1 MRVHCHRSGGTNI
14 GWRDRRSHNTF
25 YGVGMRDDE
34 DDFKPDAMSWA
45 LAIGLSLAAAML
57 LFFAIKGI
65 ARMFFGVE
73 I

>member
-1 MRVHCHRSGGTNI
+1 
-14 GWRDRRSHNTF
+14 
-25 YGVGMRDDE
+25 MRDDE